1 MAHGLDEVD
10 DTERDTSLNDEPND
24 EIGTVPI
31 NRRAYAQMG
40 VMGLLFLITG
50 TGRTDASDTAPGN
63 RTGGFERHLLIRG
76 HDDVTRYE
84 LTVDGRL
91 APGEGASRDA
101 DIRISGS
108 SAEGIVRNEER
119 RYRFSG
125 EISDMMIDGEAGVY
139 IGTERPHLE

>member
-10 DTERDTSLNDEPND
+10 DIERDTSPNDEPND
-24 EIGTVPI
+24 EPGTVRI
-31 NRRAYAQMG
+31 NRRAYTQMG

-50 TGRTDASDTAPGN
+50 TGRTDASDTASGN
-63 RTGGFERHLLIRG
+63 QTGGLERHLLIRG
-76 HDDVTRYE
+76 RDDVTRYE

-91 APGEGASRDA
+91 APGRDA
-101 DIRISGS
+101 SSDADVRISGS
-108 SAEGIVRNEER
+108 SVEGIVRNEER

-125 EISDMMIDGEAGVY
+125 EIRDMMIDGEAGVY